1 MVLLSIAMNIK
12 HIAIIY
18 NPKSTGDS
26 TAASQQLYHD
36 VREHLPHTGVELMPT
51 KYRGHAADLTEILGQ
66 TRTGVVVVSVGGDGT
81 YNEVIN
87 GAMRV
92 APSRRP
98 VLVPFAAGNANDH
111 SRELLGDAKVMSQ
124 LIAGDTQVIDLLRL
138 SVHNPTGDD
147 VLLHA
152 HSYIGFGASG
162 RVARLLDERNFGPI
176 SEKLIA
182 LGEILSPSEFSAVVN
197 GHSKKLYSIVCSNVS
212 VMGKYLKVSHQADL
226 SDGHF
231 EVVETEAHSRLELL
245 KEVSQTATGQ
255 PAATKRVQS
264 YSMMLM
270 DGVQAQLDGEPISLS
285 KASTVFVTVE
295 REAIRT
301 LAGE

>member
-1 MVLLSIAMNIK
+1 MVLLSIAMTIK

-18 NPKSTGDS
+18 NPKSTGNAPL
-26 TAASQQLYHD
+26 AAQTLHD
-36 VREHLPHTGVELMPT
+36 DIREHLPRAGVELMPT

-66 TRTGVVVVSVGGDGT
+66 TRTGVAVVSVGGDGT

-87 GAMRV
+87 GAMRI
-92 APSRRP
+92 APSKRP
-98 VLVPFAAGNANDH
+98 VLIPFPAGNANDH
-111 SRELLGDAKVMSQ
+111 SRELLGEAKVMSQ
-124 LIAGDTQVIDLLRL
+124 LIANETQRIDLLRL

-147 VLLHA
+147 ILSHA
-152 HSYIGFGASG
+152 HSYIGFGATG
-162 RVARLLDERNFGPI
+162 RIARMLDKRNFGPV

-182 LGEILSPSEFSAVVN
+182 ISEILNPSEFRAVVN
-197 GHSKKLYSIVCSNVS
+197 GTSKKLFSIICSNVA
-212 VMGKYLKVSHQADL
+212 VMGKYLKVSNEADL

-245 KEVSQTATGQ
+245 KEVSQTAVGQ
-255 PAATKRVQS
+255 PAANKSVQN

-270 DGVQAQLDGEPISLS
+270 DGVQAQLDGEPVSLP
-285 KASTVFVTVE
+285 KGATIFITVE
-295 REAIRT
+295 REAITT